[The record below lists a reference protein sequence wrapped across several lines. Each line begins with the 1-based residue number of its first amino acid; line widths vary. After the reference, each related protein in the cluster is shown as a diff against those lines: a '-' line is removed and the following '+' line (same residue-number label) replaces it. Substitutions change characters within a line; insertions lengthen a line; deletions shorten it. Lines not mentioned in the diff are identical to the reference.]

1 MLIICFRFLLKCYE
15 QASRRLL
22 QGFEGNTKQQLCLDF
37 MEESKRNVLLLYR
50 NSYSGMQVN
59 DTRNS
64 IEDKLIDCLFMLG
77 KIEPWNV
84 IKSSKFDWE
93 RCSSEMHN

>member
-1 MLIICFRFLLKCYE
+1 
-15 QASRRLL
+15 
-22 QGFEGNTKQQLCLDF
+22 

>member
-1 MLIICFRFLLKCYE
+1 MIEI
-15 QASRRLL
+15 
-22 QGFEGNTKQQLCLDF
+22 GF
-37 MEESKRNVLLLYR
+37 LYR

-59 DTRNS
+59 ETRHS
-64 IEDKLIDCLFMLG
+64 VEDKLVMLD

-93 RCSSEMHN
+93 RCSSEMRNL

>member
-1 MLIICFRFLLKCYE
+1 MREIWF
-15 QASRRLL
+15 
-22 QGFEGNTKQQLCLDF
+22 
-37 MEESKRNVLLLYR
+37 LYR

-59 DTRNS
+59 DTRQS
-64 IEDKLIDCLFMLG
+64 VEDKLVDCLFMLD

-93 RCSSEMHN
+93 RCSSEMHNL

>member
-1 MLIICFRFLLKCYE
+1 MIEI
-15 QASRRLL
+15 
-22 QGFEGNTKQQLCLDF
+22 GF
-37 MEESKRNVLLLYR
+37 LYR

-59 DTRNS
+59 ETRHS
-64 IEDKLIDCLFMLG
+64 VEDKLVDCLFMLD

-93 RCSSEMHN
+93 RCSSEIHKL